1 MKARIQ
7 LYLAE
12 FGSES
17 LRIIR
22 RKDGRWLV
30 LVGDE
35 GDTRLVTMEHMIA
48 LIEMQNSGEP
58 ERLNSEHLTWVPEGI
73 PWHNKTWME
82 QHSFTLEE
90 ITEKLGIEF

>member
-12 FGSES
+12 FGGES

-22 RKDGRWLV
+22 CRDDRWLV
-30 LVGDE
+30 RVGDE
-35 GDTRLVTMEHMIA
+35 GDTLHCAHRSVR
-48 LIEMQNSGEP
+48 EP
-58 ERLNSEHLTWVPEGI
+58 EKLSSEHLTWTPEGI
-73 PWHNKTWME
+73 PWHNKTWMD